1 MVQKGKHFVG
11 LKNQGATCYLNT
23 LLQTWF
29 MTQEVK
35 ECIAS
40 CKEEDSL
47 ICELRCLFE
56 RLSDG
61 NERSLSTE
69 QLTSQLNLS
78 VYIQRDIEECFRSLV
93 NKLSSK
99 MDQDHKI
106 LKIYQVTM
114 VSSLKCL
121 KCTQSMEEDT
131 FFLDIPLFVCSANAA
146 EKFDLMEK
154 SLEQFLKE
162 EKMEGD
168 NKCYCNIC
176 DMKTET
182 TSRYYFKHLPQILT
196 FQLKRFEFDYNNMAF
211 QKITG
216 CITFPPVLEFTRSQ
230 DARNEWCRKLT
241 VNRVNNVD
249 VVKGKEIPAQP
260 QEVKQECSV
269 DITAGN
275 PETPQDCSQQ
285 VSTGQELPSR
295 WNPPRP
301 DQFSKSER
309 KGMNCLQFGTTEEDM
324 EVATIMLKS
333 NQTLVTGTIL
343 MMKMLKRSE
352 TAYMLMYRLIDTNP
366 KAEAR
371 LDDRRREDAKMRR
384 GGGKRRTMQRRGMVE
399 ASGSERRRRS

>member
-1 MVQKGKHFVG
+1 MGSKPGKHFVG

-106 LKIYQVTM
+106 LK
-114 VSSLKCL
+114 
-121 KCTQSMEEDT
+121 
-131 FFLDIPLFVCSANAA
+131 
-146 EKFDLMEK
+146 EK